1 MWYNTDIRKT
11 GQERLRNRTAAG
23 GLTGCRGGTLF
34 FVSVTLLYVRQYRKQ
49 LSLEYE
55 TAGGKDRILRKI
67 GMNLGAY
74 PEMDRKEDIA
84 YLKWAGFDATFVYY
98 FHREDAKLIRQTAE
112 WLDRAGITLDTI
124 HAPFWGVNDLWRD
137 GETAEKYFAELQDS
151 ILLASECRVPTVVM
165 HLSSGDRPPNLNEKG
180 FSRIDLLVQSAR
192 DKGIRVAFEN
202 QRKIANLAYVM
213 ERYEDDPAVGF
224 CWDVG
229 HEKCLSGGWEYMPM
243 FGDRLAALH
252 IHDNPCRHNEDL
264 HMIPG
269 DGKIDYRRMAELIRE
284 SGYTGTLMLELMEKP
299 SGKYDNLTPE
309 EYYSRAYAAAVRLW
323 TLTDGERESGR
334 PSPDLP
340 ET

>member
-1 MWYNTDIRKT
+1 MTADVIQYFHGKDAFLPDGGISSRGTRK
-11 GQERLRNRTAAG
+11 AYA
-23 GLTGCRGGTLF
+23 LF
-34 FVSVTLLYVRQYRKQ
+34 SVTLLYSLTAEFFAEVRQKA
-49 LSLEYE
+49 
-55 TAGGKDRILRKI
+55 AGGKDRILRKI

-98 FHREDAKLIRQTAE
+98 FHREDAKLIRRTAE

-137 GETAEKYFAELQDS
+137 GEAAEKYFAELQDS

-165 HLSSGDRPPNLNEKG
+165 HLSSGDHPPFLNEKG

-192 DKGIRVAFEN
+192 DKGIRIAFEN

-243 FGDRLAALH
+243 FGNRLAALH

-269 DGKIDYRRMAELIRE
+269 DGAIDYRRMAELIRE

-299 SGKYDNLTPE
+299 SGKYDSLTPE
-309 EYYSRAYAAAVRLW
+309 EYYSRAYAAAARLW
-323 TLTDGERESGR
+323 TLTDGERES
-334 PSPDLP
+334 

>member
-1 MWYNTDIRKT
+1 
-11 GQERLRNRTAAG
+11 
-23 GLTGCRGGTLF
+23 
-34 FVSVTLLYVRQYRKQ
+34 
-49 LSLEYE
+49 
-55 TAGGKDRILRKI
+55 
-67 GMNLGAY
+67 MNLGAY

-124 HAPFWGVNDLWRD
+124 HAPFWGVNGLWRD
-137 GETAEKYFAELQDS
+137 GEEAEKYFAELQDS
-151 ILLASECRVPTVVM
+151 ILLASECRVPDGR
-165 HLSSGDRPPNLNEKG
+165 HALKLRRPPPYLNEKG

-213 ERYEDDPAVGF
+213 ERYENDPAVGF

-252 IHDNPCRHNEDL
+252 IHDNPCHHNEDL

-284 SGYTGTLMLELMEKP
+284 SRVYGNPHAGAD
-299 SGKYDNLTPE
+299 GKAE
-309 EYYSRAYAAAVRLW
+309 RKIRRAYPGGILFPCLRRRGSPVDADRRGKGIRETLSGLAGNIIRISAQRLAAVRFLW
-323 TLTDGERESGR
+323 
-334 PSPDLP
+334 
-340 ET
+340 